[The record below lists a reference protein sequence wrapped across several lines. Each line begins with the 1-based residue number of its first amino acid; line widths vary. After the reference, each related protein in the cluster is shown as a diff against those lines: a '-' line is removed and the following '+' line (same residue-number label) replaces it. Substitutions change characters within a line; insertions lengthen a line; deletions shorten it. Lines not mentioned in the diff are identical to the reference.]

1 MPLPPD
7 IDTATHEAHIAA
19 MRLVAAALPGAKT
32 ARVGEW
38 FVYDAGVE
46 NADFN
51 VAYVAGDAG
60 GASAQLTAVAAWFTA
75 RGTDWRFKLRAGHED
90 AVIDALAGRTTEMP
104 RREPFLAVAL
114 EDLPKDP
121 LEGSVAPVTS
131 RQDLAAYESFDAVRG
146 RPAEWSIAGAVMDLP
161 GCSLWLARADDGTP
175 VARAMTVA
183 LGPVATVHNVFV
195 ADAFRRRGYG
205 RAVTAA
211 GLRAALNAGSSHG
224 GLGASELG
232 YPLYLAMGFE
242 HRYELATFAPVPPGV
257 PG

>member
-1 MPLPPD
+1 VPLPPE
-7 IDTATHEAHIAA
+7 IDTAMHRAHIDA
-19 MRLVAAALPGAKT
+19 MRLVAAALPGAET

-46 NADFN
+46 NPEFN
-51 VAYVAGDAG
+51 VAYVAGDAD
-60 GASAQLTAVAAWFTA
+60 GAAGQLSAVAAWFTA
-75 RGTDWRFKLRAGHED
+75 RGADWRFKLRTGTED
-90 AVIDALAGRTTEMP
+90 GVIAALAGRSIETP
-104 RREPFLAVAL
+104 RREPFLAISLDQVAEDAL
-114 EDLPKDP
+114 ESMVK
-121 LEGSVAPVTS
+121 PVMS
-131 RQDLAAYESFDAVRG
+131 RDDLAAYESFDLVRG

-161 GCSLWLARADDGTP
+161 GCSLWLARAADGTP
-175 VARAMTVA
+175 VARAMSVA

-195 ADAFRRRGYG
+195 GDAFRRRGYG

-211 GLRAALNAGSSHG
+211 ALHAARRAGCEHG

-242 HRYELATFAPVPPGV
+242 RRYDLATFAPSPPPV